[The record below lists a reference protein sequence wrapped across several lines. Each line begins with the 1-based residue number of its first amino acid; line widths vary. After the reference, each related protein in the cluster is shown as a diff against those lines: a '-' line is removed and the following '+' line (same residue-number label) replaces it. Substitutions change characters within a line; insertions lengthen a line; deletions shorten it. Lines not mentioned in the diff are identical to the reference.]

1 MNKYQKSYLLAWA
14 IVVITFIAAALLV
27 PQQIGIWNKSES
39 SFWVSF
45 IMILVLF
52 AGQLAC
58 SFFVLRK
65 GNGQQK
71 FLRLPIIYISYVAL
85 IVMLLVEI
93 RCTVLPASQNW
104 VGGILG
110 LVILAFY
117 GVAVLST
124 ATATGMIQ
132 ETEQKIKTETS
143 FMRSLSVDAELLQ
156 KRAGTLML
164 AEITKKVYE
173 AIRYSDPRSNQALA
187 ELESRLS
194 ADFVEF
200 SEAVKEGDE
209 NLGKEKAE
217 SFLLLLEERNS
228 KCRML
233 K

>member
-1 MNKYQKSYLLAWA
+1 MNKYLKSYLLVWA
-14 IVVITFIAAALLV
+14 LVVVTFIAVALLV
-27 PQQIGIWNKSES
+27 PQQIGMWNKNES
-39 SFWVSF
+39 SFWVTF
-45 IMILVLF
+45 VMILLVF
-52 AGQLAC
+52 VAQLGC
-58 SFFVLRK
+58 SFLVFKK

-93 RCTVLPASQNW
+93 RCAVLPASQNW
-104 VGGILG
+104 IGIILG
-110 LVILAFY
+110 LVILTFY

-124 ATATGMIQ
+124 TTATGMIQ

-143 FMRSLSVDAELLQ
+143 FIRSLGVDAELLQ
-156 KRAGTLML
+156 KKAGTSVLT
-164 AEITKKVYE
+164 EITKKVYE
-173 AIRYSDPRSNQALA
+173 AIRYSDPHSNQTLA
-187 ELESRLS
+187 ELEGRLS
-194 ADFVEF
+194 AAFVEF

-217 SFLLLLEERNS
+217 SFLLLLNERNS